1 MLLILIDNYTP
12 SFFSAFFFGLDILQ
26 VREDPVFRR
35 EGANIHVDSVL
46 SVTQVN
52 YYSIFYI
59 IDILCSLFVSRRNRY
74 QSCNELSYACSNCLI
89 VHSFIYLWEIN
100 GFLLCRLFWEELFK
114 SQLSL
119 EMLYLRFLE
128 TFKHSYIF
136 IYCWSF
142 WWPLLSFNL
151 ILGKWNKFV
160 LSLGPPWNATWSE
173 SGSEEQRFKDYTIAL
188 CSCCI
193 CFSQFLLQQ
202 VSWFPLKIY
211 LVGIKDLF

>member
-46 SVTQVN
+46 SVTQVK
-52 YYSIFYI
+52 YYSTFYI
-59 IDILCSLFVSRRNRY
+59 IDILYSLFVSRRNIY

-119 EMLYLRFLE
+119 EMLYSRFVE
-128 TFKHSYIF
+128 TFKHLHIF
-136 IYCWSF
+136 IYC
-142 WWPLLSFNL
+142 
-151 ILGKWNKFV
+151 
-160 LSLGPPWNATWSE
+160 
-173 SGSEEQRFKDYTIAL
+173 
-188 CSCCI
+188 
-193 CFSQFLLQQ
+193 
-202 VSWFPLKIY
+202 
-211 LVGIKDLF
+211 